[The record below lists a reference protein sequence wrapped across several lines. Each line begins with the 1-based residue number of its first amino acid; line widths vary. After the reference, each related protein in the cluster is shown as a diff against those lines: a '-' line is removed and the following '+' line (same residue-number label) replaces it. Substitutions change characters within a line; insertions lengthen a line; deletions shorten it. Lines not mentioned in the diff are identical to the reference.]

1 MVEHLSNDT
10 KTWMFGTTSDF
21 SKEIIKNLDNP
32 ICFGRHNVDYDDP
45 DKFIKEHVV
54 DNTPVN
60 MVINVGLNNNNML
73 PTDSMQTLSVYKKY
87 FMDITTNIFFFF
99 RLLDEMNTLKIPV
112 RVCYVTST
120 FANTRWYNRKEKMR
134 PNIYVNNHK
143 REKDHVFKYSTV
155 RLIQQSAMNSNI
167 SETCRVVGVN
177 PARLEEDDNITL
189 YALKI
194 SEMVNK
200 PVDDEQWNRV
210 HCLSGPTIYSQPMW
224 EEE

>member
-143 REKDHVFKYSTV
+143 REKDHY
-155 RLIQQSAMNSNI
+155 LIQFKIQIQMFLNI
-167 SETCRVVGVN
+167 
-177 PARLEEDDNITL
+177 LL
-189 YALKI
+189 
-194 SEMVNK
+194 
-200 PVDDEQWNRV
+200 
-210 HCLSGPTIYSQPMW
+210 
-224 EEE
+224 

>member
-1 MVEHLSNDT
+1 MRNDT
-10 KTWMFGTTSDF
+10 TTWMFGTTSAL

-32 ICFGRHNVDYDDP
+32 VCFGRHNVDYNDP

-60 MVINVGLNNNNML
+60 MVINVNLNHDNML
-73 PTDSMQTLSVYKKY
+73 PKDSNIQTLPGYKKY
-87 FMDITTNIFFFF
+87 FMNITTNIFFFF

-143 REKDHVFKYSTV
+143 REKDHVFKYSSV

-194 SEMVNK
+194 SEMINK

-210 HCLSGPTIYSQPMW
+210 YCLPSGRWYSQPMW
-224 EEE
+224 EQKWD